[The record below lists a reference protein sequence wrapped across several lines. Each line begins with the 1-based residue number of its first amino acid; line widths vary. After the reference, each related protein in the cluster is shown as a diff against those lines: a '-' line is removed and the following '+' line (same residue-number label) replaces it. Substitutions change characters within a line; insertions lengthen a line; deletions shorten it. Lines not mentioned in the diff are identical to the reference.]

1 MSQDNSENPEKVR
14 KVVISADDCRATLE
28 FWTHF
33 DIPIPQGLSEA
44 IDSFSKEPNVRNQD
58 KVKLEICKAI
68 ATSDHEAFKDEIFSK
83 IVEECANVSFEM
95 QFDQDLEDTLSE
107 GNNS

>member
-1 MSQDNSENPEKVR
+1 MSQSESENNGKLK
-14 KVVISADDCRATLE
+14 KVVISADDCRATLD

-44 IDSFSKEPNVRNQD
+44 VESFSKEQTLENQD

-95 QFDQDLEDTLSE
+95 QFDKDLEETLSE
-107 GNNS
+107 DNK